1 MEMKKNVS
9 PGKLCGLGAGLL
21 LTMAAGLASHAGT
34 LVQFRTTLGDFDV
47 ELFDADKPATVQ
59 NFVRYIQA
67 NSYQDSIMH
76 RVVTNFVIQ
85 GGGIYVANPNTPSNA
100 LAYIPTIP
108 PIINEF
114 KVGAFRSNTYG
125 TIAMAKTSDPNSAT
139 SQFFFNL
146 TNNAPS
152 LDNTNNSGGFTVF
165 GRVIAGTNVLNQFK
179 IGPTN
184 TVVKKVNLGGVLAE
198 LPVVYAANP
207 ANVLY
212 SDLIYVDISLLRVQV
227 TLRANGARDISW
239 NSVSNRLNAVE
250 FTTNF
255 PPTWQTLI
263 STNGNGGTIKITD
276 ASADSPS
283 RFYRV
288 RVSY

>member
-1 MEMKKNVS
+1 MKKNVS
-9 PGKLCGLGAGLL
+9 PGKLFGLCVGLL
-21 LTMAAGLASHAGT
+21 LTIAAGLASHAGT
-34 LVQFRTTLGDFDV
+34 LVQFRTTVGDFDV
-47 ELFDADKPATVQ
+47 ELFDADKPVTVQ

-76 RVVTNFVIQ
+76 RVVANFIIQ
-85 GGGIYVANPNTPSNA
+85 GGGIYVANRNTASNA
-100 LAYIPTIP
+100 LFYIPTFP
-108 PIINEF
+108 PITNEF
-114 KVGAFRSNTYG
+114 KVGPFHSNTYG

-152 LDNTNNSGGFTVF
+152 LDDTNNSGGFTVF
-165 GRVIAGTNVLNQFK
+165 GRVIAGTNLLNQFK

-198 LPVVYAANP
+198 LPVLYTANP
-207 ANVLY
+207 TNVQF
-212 SDLIYVDISLLRVQV
+212 SDLIYVDISLLNVHV
-227 TLRANGARDISW
+227 TLRTNGARDISW
-239 NSVSNRLNAVE
+239 NSVSNRLDTVE

-263 STNGNGGTIKITD
+263 STNGNGGTITITD
-276 ASADSPS
+276 ASAGSPS